1 MMKDT
6 YTRQEVIEIT
16 NNYAKQ
22 IARLQRE
29 LDSNVEMF
37 VRLLHESVDLVWEEY
52 SDYLENEES
61 NCSY

>member
-37 VRLLHESVDLVWEEY
+37 VRLLHESVDLAWEEY